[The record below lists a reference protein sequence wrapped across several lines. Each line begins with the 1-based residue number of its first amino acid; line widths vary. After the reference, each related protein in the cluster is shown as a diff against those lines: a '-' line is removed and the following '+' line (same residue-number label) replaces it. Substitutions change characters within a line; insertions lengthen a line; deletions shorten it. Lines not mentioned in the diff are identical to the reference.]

1 MASHSYRGDIDGLRA
16 IAVVAVV
23 IFHAFPDLCP
33 GGFVGVDIFFVI
45 SGYLISS
52 ILYKDL
58 RQGDFKFRN
67 FYSRRIK
74 RIFPALIL
82 VFAFCLFLGWFVLF
96 PTEFAVLGKHIVA
109 SAAFLENVALWREF
123 GYFNSNSKSKILLHL
138 WSLGIEEQFYI
149 IWPLLVV
156 LLWKRISNLNGI
168 IIALAIASFSTNA
181 ALVYSKPTFVFFLIP
196 SRFWELL
203 LGCGLA
209 YVLSYRRPV
218 DPIARIRPIV
228 SKLPDFRGD
237 VVALSASLLG
247 LTLIGVAIAFI
258 DRDDAFPGWWAL
270 LPTVGTC
277 LIIWGGSETWVNRN
291 VLANTV
297 FVFVGMISYPL
308 YLWHWPLLTF
318 IRLMNFTSTL
328 ERAAVVILSVILA
341 WFTYRF
347 VESPI
352 RFKKRTAK
360 TAVILIALMTTV
372 GTMGLVAKYNNGFD
386 KIAGRGNPLSSDVD
400 GWSVDDFIPCNS
412 AAISPDASINE
423 CRQSTIAT
431 PTAAIFG
438 DSHADHLFPGLAKAD
453 PDRGWLL
460 VGASSCPPVSGINV
474 KTDNPD
480 CQKKSE
486 NIIHYLSEHKEI
498 TTVVL
503 SFFGNYFI
511 GTDFA
516 ADHLKNHVGPSTVKI
531 TSKEVIGLDAP
542 SLFLYGLMKAVSELE
557 ASGKQVVVI
566 IDDPELP
573 FFARDCIARPF
584 GRAART
590 SWYYSA

>member
-1 MASHSYRGDIDGLRA
+1 MASHWYRGDIDGLRA

-123 GYFNSNSKSKILLHL
+123 GYFDSNSESKILLHL

-247 LTLIGVAIAFI
+247 LTLFIGVAIAFI

-297 FVFVGMISYPL
+297 FVFVGMISYPV
-308 YLWHWPLLTF
+308 P
-318 IRLMNFTSTL
+318 M
-328 ERAAVVILSVILA
+328 ALA
-341 WFTYRF
+341 
-347 VESPI
+347 
-352 RFKKRTAK
+352 
-360 TAVILIALMTTV
+360 
-372 GTMGLVAKYNNGFD
+372 
-386 KIAGRGNPLSSDVD
+386 
-400 GWSVDDFIPCNS
+400 
-412 AAISPDASINE
+412 
-423 CRQSTIAT
+423 
-431 PTAAIFG
+431 
-438 DSHADHLFPGLAKAD
+438 
-453 PDRGWLL
+453 
-460 VGASSCPPVSGINV
+460 
-474 KTDNPD
+474 
-480 CQKKSE
+480 
-486 NIIHYLSEHKEI
+486 
-498 TTVVL
+498 
-503 SFFGNYFI
+503 
-511 GTDFA
+511 
-516 ADHLKNHVGPSTVKI
+516 
-531 TSKEVIGLDAP
+531 
-542 SLFLYGLMKAVSELE
+542 
-557 ASGKQVVVI
+557 I
-566 IDDPELP
+566 IDIHSFNE
-573 FFARDCIARPF
+573 FHVHAGESRCSN
-584 GRAART
+584 T
-590 SWYYSA
+590 